1 MANMRS
7 SQMQARGLTSENE
20 ARQKEICVKNVTN
33 MIILAIAFV
42 IVTPVVAQSMDQKVA
57 LFHGMTEQQKKV
69 GLLVVLDY
77 LKAQLKEESIKT
89 KNPDELSR
97 IMSIGAYTSVL
108 QYELTNELGWKP
120 LAAYHK
126 IEARVTLGYLKGD
139 LVFEE
144 YEKHALKNKDFFD
157 LVLSKDNIDPSKMKQ
172 VLKGRVK
179 DMEEV
184 GKMIYEES
192 VRIADEAKAANR
204 RKGSL

>member
-1 MANMRS
+1 M
-7 SQMQARGLTSENE
+7 
-20 ARQKEICVKNVTN
+20 KNVTN

-42 IVTPVVAQSMDQKVA
+42 VVTPVIAQSMDQRVA

-77 LKAQLKEESIKT
+77 LKAQLKEDSIKT

-97 IMSIGAYTSVL
+97 VMSIGAYTSVL
-108 QYELTNELGWKP
+108 QYELTNKLDWKP

-139 LVFEE
+139 LAFDE
-144 YEKHALKNKDFFD
+144 YEKHALKNKDYFD
-157 LVLSKDNIDPSKMKQ
+157 LVLSKANIDPAKMKQ
-172 VLKGRVK
+172 ILNGRVK
-179 DMEEV
+179 DMEQV

-192 VRIADEAKAANR
+192 ARIADEAKAANR